1 MLYKL
6 FRHDGG
12 KWTNAEET
20 WAENKIHF
28 SSPEELSFYI
38 YIPGVWNKWLATKS
52 VMGYFVNGAMRSHL
66 VLPGSAKTCG
76 VVMGST
82 TKIRKKRKNMLIS
95 STRKRH

>member
-1 MLYKL
+1 
-6 FRHDGG
+6 
-12 KWTNAEET
+12 
-20 WAENKIHF
+20 
-28 SSPEELSFYI
+28 
-38 YIPGVWNKWLATKS
+38 
-52 VMGYFVNGAMRSHL
+52 MGYFVNGAMRSHL